1 MANTYIKIATVNGTG
16 ASATLQFTSIP
27 ATYTDLVLKLSLSNT
42 STGGYFELRFNG
54 LTTNLS
60 GLYIQGD
67 GSAVNTSTFQPWGRV
82 NNTTATANTF
92 ASTDIYIP
100 NYAGSTNKSISLD
113 TVSENNG
120 TAASS
125 IIEAGLWSSSAAIT
139 SIEIV
144 AQTTGNFTTLSTA
157 TLYGIKNS

>member
-1 MANTYIKIATVNGTG
+1 MANTFVKIATVNGTG
-16 ASATLQFTSIP
+16 SSATLQFTSIP

-54 LTTNLS
+54 ATTNLS
-60 GLYIQGD
+60 GRYIQGD
-67 GSAVNTSTFQPWGRV
+67 GSAVDSSTFQPWGRV
-82 NNTTATANTF
+82 NNTAQTANTF
-92 ASTDIYIP
+92 ASTDVYIP
-100 NYAGSTNKSISLD
+100 NYAGSNNKSLSLD

-120 TAASS
+120 TAASA
-125 IIEAGLWSSSAAIT
+125 ILEAGLWSSSAAIT

-157 TLYGIKNS
+157 TLYGISNS